1 MTEQIPIPLNEHIQ
15 ETPTIQR
22 TNTETPQDGATGPT
36 GSAGASRVDYT
47 VKDCENLYGAAMET
61 AHCLINTRKKEAT
74 HRGLPEER
82 LKMQGKM
89 LHNICTKYNIQI
101 PTELEV
107 IIFGGA
113 LVMDF
118 QYMGAKEAEQ
128 ETKTETPPKPEPAE
142 EQPQEQ
148 PQEQPKTEVTE

>member
-1 MTEQIPIPLNEHIQ
+1 MSEQTPLSLDKHIQ
-15 ETPTIQR
+15 ETDAVKI
-22 TNTETPQDGATGPT
+22 TNTEPPQDSAT
-36 GSAGASRVDYT
+36 GSASASSVEYA

-148 PQEQPKTEVTE
+148 EQKTEAIQ

>member
-1 MTEQIPIPLNEHIQ
+1 
-15 ETPTIQR
+15 
-22 TNTETPQDGATGPT
+22 
-36 GSAGASRVDYT
+36 
-47 VKDCENLYGAAMET
+47 MET

-128 ETKTETPPKPEPAE
+128 ETKRETPPKPEPAE

-148 PQEQPKTEVTE
+148 PQEQPKTEVTQ